1 GLRRR
6 GFDEETLKALKQAY
20 KLVYRSSLLLADA
33 LRRIRAEVPDIPEV
47 RQFVEFIE
55 KSERGI
61 CR

>member
-1 GLRRR
+1 
-6 GFDEETLKALKQAY
+6 LKQAY
-20 KLVYRSSLLLADA
+20 KLVYRSSLLLTDA